1 MSKWSSHSLPKE
13 SEEDKA
19 SQNIIYGD
27 LGGWRKYVQQALGD
41 ASVDFELPKEI
52 KDEVPN
58 IVHCGLVYFILSSS
72 LGLRESAYSGCCF
85 LVPT

>member
-41 ASVDFELPKEI
+41 ASVDFELPKECI
-52 KDEVPN
+52 FR
-58 IVHCGLVYFILSSS
+58 LLFSSS
-72 LGLRESAYSGCCF
+72 NMNVAG
-85 LVPT
+85 